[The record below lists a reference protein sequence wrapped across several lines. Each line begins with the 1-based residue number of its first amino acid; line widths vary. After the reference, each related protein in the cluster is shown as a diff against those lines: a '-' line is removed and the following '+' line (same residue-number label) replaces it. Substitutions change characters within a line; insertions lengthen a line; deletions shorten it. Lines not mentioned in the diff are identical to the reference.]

1 MKFGK
6 IIETDRLVLRDYIR
20 SDLSFVTNMW
30 FDKENG
36 KYLSDPAE
44 EYVDQTYVAA
54 LDGMEESP
62 YGYYFIVELKKSH
75 EPVGSCCIFTKSDAD
90 DSFDI
95 GYCVLK
101 AFWRQGFGSEI
112 VSAIINVAKA
122 LGGKSVTAEVAT
134 DNVASNNLLNKKGFT
149 VIDKSKFKKYNMDVV
164 YDSNIYY
171 LELN

>member
-44 EYVDQTYVAA
+44 EYIDQTYVAA

-75 EPVGSCCIFTKSDAD
+75 EPVGS
-90 DSFDI
+90 
-95 GYCVLK
+95 
-101 AFWRQGFGSEI
+101 
-112 VSAIINVAKA
+112 
-122 LGGKSVTAEVAT
+122 
-134 DNVASNNLLNKKGFT
+134 
-149 VIDKSKFKKYNMDVV
+149 
-164 YDSNIYY
+164 
-171 LELN
+171 